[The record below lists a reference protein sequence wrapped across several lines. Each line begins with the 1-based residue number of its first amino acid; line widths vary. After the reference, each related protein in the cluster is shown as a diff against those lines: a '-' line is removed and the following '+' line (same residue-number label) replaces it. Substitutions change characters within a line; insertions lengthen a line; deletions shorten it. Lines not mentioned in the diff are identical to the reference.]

1 MDMQESGEMYLETI
15 LILKEKNKNVRAIDV
30 AEDMGFSKP
39 SVSRGLSIL
48 KEEKC
53 ISVDEKGFITLTR
66 KGSQIAKKIYER
78 HVVLSDM
85 LVALGVDKKT
95 ALEDACRVEHVIS
108 DKTFKALK
116 KHIKRSLL
124 SLKQSPVLFLI
135 AEGCPFIIV

>member
-1 MDMQESGEMYLETI
+1 MQESGEMYLETI

-48 KEEKC
+48 NEEKC

-108 DKTFKALK
+108 DKSFAAIK
-116 KHIKRSLL
+116 KY
-124 SLKQSPVLFLI
+124 I
-135 AEGCPFIIV
+135 AENRKS

>member
-1 MDMQESGEMYLETI
+1 MQKSGEMYLETI
-15 LILKEKNKNVRAIDV
+15 LILKEKSKNVRAIDV

-108 DKTFKALK
+108 DKSFAAIK
-116 KHIKRSLL
+116 KY
-124 SLKQSPVLFLI
+124 I
-135 AEGCPFIIV
+135 AENRKS

>member
-1 MDMQESGEMYLETI
+1 MQESGEMYLETI
-15 LILKEKNKNVRAIDV
+15 LVLKGKKDIVRAIDI

-48 KEEKC
+48 KEENC
-53 ISVDEKGFITLTR
+53 IAVDDKGSITLTR

-85 LVALGVDKKT
+85 LIALGVDKKT

-108 DKTFKALK
+108 DKSFAAIK
-116 KHIKRSLL
+116 KY
-124 SLKQSPVLFLI
+124 I
-135 AEGCPFIIV
+135 AKNKKE

>member
-1 MDMQESGEMYLETI
+1 MQESGEMYLETI

-39 SVSRGLSIL
+39 SVSRALSIL
-48 KEEKC
+48 KEENC

-78 HVVLSDM
+78 HIVLSDM
-85 LVALGVDKKT
+85 LIALGVDQKT

-108 DKTFKALK
+108 DKSFSAIK
-116 KHIKRSLL
+116 KY
-124 SLKQSPVLFLI
+124 I
-135 AEGCPFIIV
+135 AEQRKG

>member
-1 MDMQESGEMYLETI
+1 MQESVEMYLETI
-15 LILKEKNKNVRAIDV
+15 LILKGKKDTVRAIDV

-48 KEEKC
+48 KEENC
-53 ISVDEKGFITLTR
+53 ITVDDKGSITLTR

-85 LVALGVDKKT
+85 LISLGVDKKT

-108 DKTFKALK
+108 DKSFAAIK
-116 KHIKRSLL
+116 KY
-124 SLKQSPVLFLI
+124 I
-135 AEGCPFIIV
+135 AENKKE

>member
-1 MDMQESGEMYLETI
+1 MYMQESGEMYLETI
-15 LILKEKNKNVRAIDV
+15 LILKGKKDTVRAIDV

-48 KEEKC
+48 KEENC
-53 ISVDEKGFITLTR
+53 ITVDDKGSITLTR

-85 LVALGVDKKT
+85 LISLGVDKKT

-108 DKTFKALK
+108 DKSFAAIK
-116 KHIKRSLL
+116 KY
-124 SLKQSPVLFLI
+124 I
-135 AEGCPFIIV
+135 AENKKE

>member
-1 MDMQESGEMYLETI
+1 MQESGEMYLETI

-39 SVSRGLSIL
+39 SVSRALSIL
-48 KEEKC
+48 KEENC

-78 HVVLSDM
+78 HIVLSDM
-85 LVALGVDKKT
+85 LIALGVDQKT

-108 DKTFKALK
+108 DKSFSAIK
-116 KHIKRSLL
+116 KY
-124 SLKQSPVLFLI
+124 I
-135 AEGCPFIIV
+135 AEQWKG

>member
-108 DKTFKALK
+108 DKSFAAIK
-116 KHIKRSLL
+116 KY
-124 SLKQSPVLFLI
+124 I
-135 AEGCPFIIV
+135 AENKKE

>member
-108 DKTFKALK
+108 DKSFAAIK
-116 KHIKRSLL
+116 KY
-124 SLKQSPVLFLI
+124 I
-135 AEGCPFIIV
+135 AENRKS

>member
-1 MDMQESGEMYLETI
+1 MQESGEMYLETI
-15 LILKEKNKNVRAIDV
+15 LILKEKSKNVRAIDV

-108 DKTFKALK
+108 DKSFAAIK
-116 KHIKRSLL
+116 KY
-124 SLKQSPVLFLI
+124 I
-135 AEGCPFIIV
+135 AENKKE